1 MKNTSFIVLVLSF
14 IIHAAL
20 ASVHPARIFS
30 DNMVLQRDVAI
41 PVWGTAGRGELITVR
56 LKSAVA
62 KTTAL
67 SDGKWM
73 VELPGFAAGGPYEL
87 IIESVSGKIEFKNVL
102 VGDVWFAS
110 GQSNMEHPMNGW
122 EYIPHSAIA
131 NYEQEIADSKYP
143 EIRLFQVPKFPS
155 PVVQKDL
162 SDGQWEVAN
171 PQSVAGF
178 SSTAW
183 FFAKELYRKLGV
195 PIGII
200 HSSWGGTAI
209 QPWMSRESL
218 DPYKNSVKIP
228 DFPVQFDQQEWTNNV
243 TESLEKNR
251 IRRNQISYS
260 PSDFP
265 EKTGRRNFDDST
277 WKSINLL
284 DPQSKFG
291 NILWLRKT
299 IVIPNNLSTQELD
312 LSLGYLNRQS
322 HVFFNGTEIGYFLY
336 PRPAILTIPDSL
348 VCKGENILVVRLAQP
363 WGNTQ
368 ALGDSS
374 QFWIKSSKGN
384 FRQNLYDKWQANDW
398 LETVTPAPESYQG
411 YPTYL
416 YNGMVAP
423 VIPYAIKGFIWYQG
437 ESNAGEPAL
446 YEKLFQQL
454 IADWRK
460 SWEQG
465 NLPFL
470 FIQASNIEL
479 THDFDQRNDS
489 WCSLRE
495 AQQKALR
502 LPNTGMAV
510 SLDIGDRFDV
520 HPKNKQEFGRRLA
533 LQALKVA
540 YHQEV
545 IADGPILESC
555 IIKNDTAVIY
565 MNNYS
570 TKPGISGKRDL
581 CGFEIVGEEGVF
593 VDAKAYAG
601 NNQIHIFS
609 EKVKNPV
616 AVRYAWKNNPCC
628 SIFNSIGLSS
638 APFLIKLKH

>member
-1 MKNTSFIVLVLSF
+1 MKNVLF
-14 IIHAAL
+14 IILALTILFNAAL

-30 DNMVLQRDVAI
+30 DNMVLQRNVAI
-41 PVWGTAGRGELITVR
+41 PVWGIADPGESVTVR
-56 LKSAVA
+56 LKSAVV

-67 SDGKWM
+67 SDGRWM
-73 VELPGFAAGGPYEL
+73 VELPGFAAGGPYKL
-87 IIESVSGKIEFKNVL
+87 IIESGSGKIEFKNVL

-110 GQSNMEHPMNGW
+110 GQSNMEHPVSGW

-155 PVVQKDL
+155 PVVQQDL
-162 SDGQWEVAN
+162 SGGQWEVAN
-171 PQSVAGF
+171 PQSVTGF

-200 HSSWGGTAI
+200 HSSWGGTQI
-209 QPWMSRESL
+209 QPWMSRQSL
-218 DPYKNSVKIP
+218 EPYKNSVKIP
-228 DFPVQFDQQEWTNNV
+228 EIPEKFDQQEWTNNV
-243 TESLEKNR
+243 TESLEKNL
-251 IRRNQISYS
+251 IRRNKISYS
-260 PSDFP
+260 PSGFP
-265 EKTGRRNFDDST
+265 EKTGRRDSYDST

-291 NILWLRKT
+291 NILWLRKK
-299 IVIPNNLSTQELD
+299 IEIQKGLSSEELE
-312 LSLGYLNRQS
+312 LSLGFLNRQS

-348 VCKGENILVVRLAQP
+348 VFAGENILTIRLAQP

-368 ALGDSS
+368 ALGDTN
-374 QFWIKSSKGN
+374 QFWIKSSKSN
-384 FRQNLYDKWQANDW
+384 FRQNLYDKWQANDR
-398 LETVTPAPESYQG
+398 LEAAIPAPESYQG

-437 ESNAGEPAL
+437 ESNAGESAL

-454 IADWRK
+454 ITDWRK
-460 SWEQG
+460 SWQQG

-479 THDFDQRNDS
+479 THNFDHRNDS

-502 LPNTGMAV
+502 LPNTGMVV
-510 SLDIGDRFDV
+510 SLDAGDRYDV
-520 HPKNKQEFGRRLA
+520 HPKNKKEFGRRLA

-540 YHQEV
+540 YRQPI
-545 IADGPILESC
+545 IADGPVVDSC
-555 IIKNDTAVIY
+555 KLKSNTIIIKVKDEDSGLKVVDPSHLSGFDVLGTDSVVYEVDAFLK
-565 MNNYS
+565 NNYVYVPL
-570 TKPGISGKRDL
+570 PGRVVPAEVHYG
-581 CGFEIVGEEGVF
+581 
-593 VDAKAYAG
+593 
-601 NNQIHIFS
+601 
-609 EKVKNPV
+609 
-616 AVRYAWKNNPCC
+616 WTNNPQC
-628 SIFNSIGLSS
+628 SLFNKAGLPM
-638 APFLIKLKH
+638 APFRISMK

>member
-1 MKNTSFIVLVLSF
+1 MKNTLFIVLVLTF
-14 IIHAAL
+14 LLNAAL
-20 ASVHPARIFS
+20 ASVLPARIFS
-30 DNMVLQRDVAI
+30 DNMVLQRDVSI
-41 PVWGTAGRGELITVR
+41 PVWGSAGPEEPVTVR
-56 LKSAVA
+56 LKSAVV
-62 KTTAL
+62 KTIAL
-67 SDGKWM
+67 SDGRWM

-87 IIESVSGKIEFKNVL
+87 IIESVSEKIEFKNVL
-102 VGDVWFAS
+102 IGDVWFAS
-110 GQSNMEHPMNGW
+110 GQSNMEHPMKGW
-122 EYIPHSAIA
+122 EFIPHSAIA
-131 NYEQEIADSKYP
+131 GYEQEIADSNYP
-143 EIRLFQVPKFPS
+143 EIRLFQVPKFSS

-162 SDGQWEVAN
+162 TGGQWEVAN

-200 HSSWGGTAI
+200 HSSWGGTPI

-218 DPYKNSVKIP
+218 EPYKMSVKIP
-228 DFPVQFDQQEWTNNV
+228 AIPEKFDQQEWTNNE

-265 EKTGRRNFDDST
+265 ERTGRRDFDDST
-277 WKSINLL
+277 WESINLL

-291 NILWLRKT
+291 NILWLRKK
-299 IVIPNNLSTQELD
+299 IVVPNDLSTRELD
-312 LSLGYLNRQS
+312 LSLGFLNRQS

-336 PRPAILTIPDSL
+336 PRPAVLTIPDSL
-348 VCKGENILVVRLAQP
+348 VCAGENILAIRLAQP

-368 ALGDSS
+368 VLGDSS

-384 FRQNLYDKWQANDW
+384 FRQNLYDKWQANDR
-398 LETVTPAPESYQG
+398 LEAVIPAPESYQG
-411 YPTYL
+411 YPSYL

-437 ESNAGEPAL
+437 ESNTGESAL

-454 IADWRK
+454 ITDWRK
-460 SWEQG
+460 SWQHG
-465 NLPFL
+465 DLPFL

-479 THDFDQRNDS
+479 THNFDQRNNS

-502 LPNTGMAV
+502 LPKTGMVV
-510 SLDIGDRFDV
+510 SLDAGDWYDV

-533 LQALKVA
+533 LQAFKVA
-540 YHQEV
+540 YRQPI
-545 IADGPILESC
+545 IADGPVVDSC
-555 IIKNDTAVIY
+555 KLKSNTIIINVKDEGSGLKVVDPSHLSGFDVLGTDSVVYEVDAFLN
-565 MNNYS
+565 NNYVCVS
-570 TKPGISGKRDL
+570 LPDR
-581 CGFEIVGEEGVF
+581 VV
-593 VDAKAYAG
+593 
-601 NNQIHIFS
+601 
-609 EKVKNPV
+609 PV
-616 AVRYAWKNNPCC
+616 EVHYGWTNNPRC
-628 SIFNSIGLSS
+628 SLFNEAGLPM
-638 APFLIKLKH
+638 APFRLSMK

>member
-1 MKNTSFIVLVLSF
+1 MKNVLFIVLVLTF
-14 IIHAAL
+14 LFNAAL

-41 PVWGTAGRGELITVR
+41 PVWGTASPGEPVTVR
-56 LKSAVA
+56 LKSAVV
-62 KTTAL
+62 KTIAL
-67 SDGKWM
+67 SDGRWM

-87 IIESVSGKIEFKNVL
+87 IIESFSGKIEFKNVL

-110 GQSNMEHPMNGW
+110 GQSNMEHPVSGW

-131 NYEQEIADSKYP
+131 NYEQEITDSKYP

-155 PVVQKDL
+155 PFVLKDL
-162 SDGQWEVAN
+162 SGGQWEVAN

-200 HSSWGGTAI
+200 HSSWGGTQI
-209 QPWMSRESL
+209 QPWMSQQSL
-218 DPYKNSVKIP
+218 EPYKNSVKIP
-228 DFPVQFDQQEWTNNV
+228 EIPVKFDQQGWTHKV
-243 TESLEKNR
+243 TESIEKNR

-260 PSDFP
+260 PSGFP
-265 EKTGRRNFDDST
+265 EKAGRRDFEDST

-291 NILWLRKT
+291 NILWLRKK
-299 IVIPNNLSTQELD
+299 IVVPNDLSTRELE
-312 LSLGYLNRQS
+312 LSLGFLNRQS
-322 HVFFNGTEIGYFLY
+322 HVFFNGIEIGYFLY
-336 PRPAILTIPDSL
+336 PRPAVLTIPDSL
-348 VCKGENILVVRLAQP
+348 VCADKNILAVRLAQP

-384 FRQNLYDKWQANDW
+384 FRQNQYDKWQANDR
-398 LETVTPAPESYQG
+398 LEAVIQAPESYQG

-437 ESNAGEPAL
+437 ESNSGESAL

-454 IADWRK
+454 ITDWRK
-460 SWEQG
+460 SWQQG
-465 NLPFL
+465 DLPFL

-479 THDFDQRNDS
+479 THNFDQRNNS

-502 LPNTGMAV
+502 LPNTGMVV
-510 SLDIGDRFDV
+510 SLDAGDRYDV

-533 LQALKVA
+533 LQAFKVA
-540 YHQEV
+540 YRQPI
-545 IADGPILESC
+545 IADGPVVDSC
-555 IIKNDTAVIY
+555 KLKGNTIIIKVKDEGSGLKVVDPSHLSGFDVLGTDSVVYEVDAFLN
-565 MNNYS
+565 NNYVCVS
-570 TKPGISGKRDL
+570 LPDRVVPA
-581 CGFEIVGEEGVF
+581 E
-593 VDAKAYAG
+593 
-601 NNQIHIFS
+601 
-609 EKVKNPV
+609 
-616 AVRYAWKNNPCC
+616 VRYGWTNNPRC
-628 SIFNSIGLSS
+628 SLFNEAGLPM
-638 APFLIKLKH
+638 APFRLSMK